1 VVKHFQEKIP
11 KQAHVW
17 REIWNAETGKDKKC
31 KVCSKEKG
39 VFSKEKRSHD
49 ETTTGIGT

>member
-17 REIWNAETGKDKKC
+17 REVWNAETGKDKNAKYVL
-31 KVCSKEKG
+31 KKKEFFLRKKI
-39 VFSKEKRSHD
+39 S
-49 ETTTGIGT
+49 